1 MDGCRGC
8 SPCLWWPPWA
18 SWAAGAVAVHLSSVA
33 ALAASCGLWCR
44 PPWRW
49 IVSSMAASMVASG
62 RPLIRWGWWMGSAG
76 RWRSGDGWRLSW
88 RCASLLGLLA
98 ASLLGLVCW
107 SSAGRG
113 RLLGA
118 PAASGAVRLSVYIIV
133 VFRAGAG
140 LFGALLRVCS
150 SGWVASVANIRPSG
164 GYCVNFSV
172 RGCPA
177 LVNFKKKDEFNS
189 RNLLTKRFLDG
200 KMQNIGGVQND
211 R

>member
-1 MDGCRGC
+1 MPVVASVGVLGGWGC
-8 SPCLWWPPWA
+8 SCPPVQRGGVGGFLWLVVP
-18 SWAAGAVAVHLSSVA
+18 SSVA
-33 ALAASCGLWCR
+33 VDRVQHGGVPGGLR
-44 PPWRW
+44 
-49 IVSSMAASMVASG
+49 
-62 RPLIRWGWWMGSAG
+62 
-76 RWRSGDGWRLSW
+76 
-88 RCASLLGLLA
+88 A

-200 KMQNIGGVQND
+200 IMQNIGGVQND